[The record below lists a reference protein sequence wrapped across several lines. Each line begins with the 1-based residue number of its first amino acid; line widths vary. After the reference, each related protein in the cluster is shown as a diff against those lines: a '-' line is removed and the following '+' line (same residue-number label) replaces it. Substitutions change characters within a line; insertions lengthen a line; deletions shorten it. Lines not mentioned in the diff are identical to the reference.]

1 MNFDLF
7 RQNYEL
13 KEVLGRNSIIK
24 KDGTQSTVRKV
35 IHRDTRQTFAA
46 KIY

>member
-13 KEVLGRNSIIK
+13 KEVLGRISIL
-24 KDGTQSTVRKV
+24 RKMELSQQWGKLSV
-35 IHRDTRQTFAA
+35 ETLVKHLQLKSI
-46 KIY
+46 